1 MSVKVPQQKNSYDCG
16 IFVLHFARIF
26 LCDPEFYTA
35 FFLVGGIIPVHL
47 SLSHICLQDP
57 DLYEYYD
64 EYWQTDAIHSLREE
78 FLDYIVCNE
87 LSS

>member
-1 MSVKVPQQKNSYDCG
+1 MSVQVPQQQNSYDCG

-35 FFLVGGIIPVHL
+35 FFLVGGIFPVHL
-47 SLSHICLQDP
+47 SL
-57 DLYEYYD
+57 
-64 EYWQTDAIHSLREE
+64 SLREE